1 APSPRRRRQR
11 SIDNK
16 RQRISP
22 PDDLVSTDSIGINTD
37 ATSKQLLAAH
47 VPTMGINGLLRNLH
61 PLLVP
66 PPTHHTRRNG
76 HADSHIKIRHNIK
89 QFASKSL
96 AVDASSWLFKSAYT
110 CADRLVEA
118 SERGVRDPVAEEKY
132 TRYMIGRCREL
143 LGAAQIAIIYLVF
156 DGVRVPLKAGTNAD
170 REAKR
175 MAHLA
180 EARRLA
186 SLGRRE
192 EARERYN
199 KCVKGTEEM
208 ARVVS
213 AEVEKVWGTGE
224 KARVKCVFSPYEAD
238 AQLAKLC
245 VDGICHAVV
254 TEDSDVLVYSA
265 TCRRPFPIIYKLD
278 RKDGSCDVVT
288 MDWLLNP
295 KFLPP
300 PNRTVN
306 RRYQQEDEFEADEGS
321 VQNKSRN
328 SNRSISERDS
338 KRKSAFERH
347 CSEIDYGDDDNMM
360 YAPIR
365 RTLPLPLTS
374 TSVSSSNNRARRSTA
389 ATKETGT
396 GASLLT
402 TLRSFAQKEAAH
414 PGAGVRLFVQAC
426 VLSGCDYVPNR
437 LSKVGPVTAFKLVKE
452 ASHRKPCERFDRV
465 MKSLP
470 NGSKLLSEMPE
481 DDGANTEETKDNDHH
496 GIFHSCEC
504 YGDMKE
510 KYLELLSKS
519 EAIFY
524 YHYVKEQASG
534 SIVPLVPLKSTGTD
548 HHTPSL
554 EHFNSDLSF
563 IGSIEEATKNE
574 PKAAPLC
581 PRSQTGSPSHQN
593 KSGLTNA
600 KPPATIVKN
609 TYKKQLLNQHET
621 IGSGIRTPQKGTLQ
635 YSFNRSVLAYGAPA
649 RKRPSI
655 AHHSLL
661 VKTTETTRNHKS
673 NLSPIPSA
681 LAKNQS
687 ILFSS
692 FAHKSSELK
701 HKLNPLQPQTS
712 QKVVHNTKETKSPA
726 VSPYISPMGRNSGFD
741 YAEPLS
747 SRKGSNTELFPSEYV
762 TDKVDEVHC
771 NTFGHNKDMEH
782 IALSSPMKLSPKT
795 DDIISLGAHMTPTM
809 PREPEANVNIN
820 GDTFEYEIVIESPPI
835 IPDQSIFEAH
845 HPTYFQK
852 GSPRRVSSSPH
863 YGGSSPDDAIDL
875 SDEPKSESPESSSEI
890 FFDSKVA
897 TRLSLVNKRPFKSPY
912 PNPENKPQNKFKT
925 MGRKKAR
932 LASSGALLAGF
943 AIQRDRDSKSTVSKG
958 TQQRM
963 VLRAEERKKPR
974 SLSIKNYLKPPSLH
988 RT

>member
-1 APSPRRRRQR
+1 
-11 SIDNK
+11 
-16 RQRISP
+16 
-22 PDDLVSTDSIGINTD
+22 
-37 ATSKQLLAAH
+37 
-47 VPTMGINGLLRNLH
+47 MGINGLLRNLH

-110 CADRLVEA
+110 CAERLVEA

-143 LGAAQIAIIYLVF
+143 LSAAHIANIYLVF

-192 EARERYN
+192 EARKRYN

-208 ARVVS
+208 ARVVC

-224 KARVKCVFSPYEAD
+224 KATVKCVFSPYEAD

-254 TEDSDVLVYSA
+254 TEVSLRCHLIWCCLWLAIYHFTDESNLFYPLFSPFCQDSDVLVYSA

-300 PNRTVN
+300 SSRTVN
-306 RRYQQEDEFEADEGS
+306 SRCHQKDEFEADDGS
-321 VQNKSRN
+321 VQNESRN
-328 SNRSISERDS
+328 LNRSISERDS
-338 KRKSAFERH
+338 KSKSASERH

-481 DDGANTEETKDNDHH
+481 DDGANTEETKDNDNH

-534 SIVPLVPLKSTGTD
+534 SIVPLVPHKSTGTD
-548 HHTPSL
+548 NRTTPGGFSPSI

-563 IGSIEEATKNE
+563 IGSIEEASKNE
-574 PKAAPLC
+574 TKAEHLC
-581 PRSQTGSPSHQN
+581 PRSQTGLPTHQN
-593 KSGLTNA
+593 KSGWIDA
-600 KPPATIVKN
+600 KLPATIVKN

-621 IGSGIRTPQKGTLQ
+621 TSSRSRMPQKGTLQ
-635 YSFNRSVLAYGAPA
+635 CSFNRSVLDYGASA

-661 VKTTETTRNHKS
+661 VKTTETARDYKS
-673 NLSPIPSA
+673 NLSPLPSA
-681 LAKNQS
+681 LAKNKS
-687 ILFSS
+687 ILFSTFPHNS
-692 FAHKSSELK
+692 PEFK
-701 HKLNPLQPQTS
+701 HKLNTLQPETS
-712 QKVVHNTKETKSPA
+712 QKVVHNTKGTKSPA
-726 VSPYISPMGRNSGFD
+726 VSPFISPMGRNSGFD

-747 SRKGSNTELFPSEYV
+747 SRNGSNTKLFPSDYV
-762 TDKVDEVHC
+762 TDKLDEAHL
-771 NTFGHNKDMEH
+771 NTFRHYKDIGH
-782 IALSSPMKLSPKT
+782 IALSSPMNLSPKT
-795 DDIISLGAHMTPTM
+795 DDIISLGAHTTPTL
-809 PREPEANVNIN
+809 PSKPEANVNVN
-820 GDTFEYEIVIESPPI
+820 GGTFEYEIVMESPPI
-835 IPDQSIFEAH
+835 IPDQSILEAH
-845 HPTYFQK
+845 YPKYFQE
-852 GSPRRVSSSPH
+852 GSPRRVSSSPL

-875 SDEPKSESPESSSEI
+875 SDEPESESPEKSSSKI
-890 FFDSKVA
+890 LFDSKVA
-897 TRLSLVNKRPFKSPY
+897 TRLSSVNKRPFKSPY
-912 PNPENKPQNKFKT
+912 PNSGNKQQNKFET
-925 MGRKKAR
+925 MGRKKPR

-943 AIQRDRDSKSTVSKG
+943 AIQRDRDSKSTASKG

-963 VLRAEERKKPR
+963 VSRIEKRKKPR
-974 SLSIKNYLKPPSLH
+974 SLSIKNYLKPPSSN
-988 RT
+988 RS